1 MTDNVVIKVPIFDYF
16 TLPDVIK
23 HCVGNNEW
31 NEGKF
36 SVEIEEIYVNEI
48 LEHVVLYFGNTANV
62 SKRFGVLLKCFFR
75 LRRKKRR
82 TSYFNLYLKNLTN
95 R

>member
-1 MTDNVVIKVPIFDYF
+1 MKRAFEMTDNVVIKVPIFDYF

-31 NEGKF
+31 KEKKF

-48 LEHVVLYFGNTANV
+48 LEHVFLYFGNAASVNLLTSSI
-62 SKRFGVLLKCFFR
+62 SKF
-75 LRRKKRR
+75 
-82 TSYFNLYLKNLTN
+82 
-95 R
+95 

>member
-48 LEHVVLYFGNTANV
+48 LEHVFLYFGNAASV
-62 SKRFGVLLKCFFR
+62 
-75 LRRKKRR
+75 
-82 TSYFNLYLKNLTN
+82 NLTTPFPHN
-95 R
+95 SLQITQEEEEKFLF